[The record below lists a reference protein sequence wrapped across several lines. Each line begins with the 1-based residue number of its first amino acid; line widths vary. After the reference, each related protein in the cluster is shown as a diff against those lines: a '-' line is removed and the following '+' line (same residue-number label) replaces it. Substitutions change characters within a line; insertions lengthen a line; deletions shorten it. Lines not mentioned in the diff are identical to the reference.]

1 MFYKTSTR
9 STLVPRH
16 PAVKQPPQRAASDD
30 QVRDA
35 NLLEATRRA
44 ESLKNPKLSNFEK
57 ELFQAWFAD

>member
-9 STLVPRH
+9 SALLPRQ
-16 PAVKQPPQRAASDD
+16 PAVKPAPRTADDVQILDPQ
-30 QVRDA
+30 
-35 NLLEATRRA
+35 LLEATRRA

>member
-9 STLVPRH
+9 STLVPRQ
-16 PAVKQPPQRAASDD
+16 PGVKPTPRTTEDTQVLDPQ
-30 QVRDA
+30 
-35 NLLEATRRA
+35 LLEATRRA

>member
-16 PAVKQPPQRAASDD
+16 PAVKHSPPRTNEDH
-30 QVRDA
+30 QVLDA
-35 NLLEATRRA
+35 QLLEANRRA

>member
-9 STLVPRH
+9 SALLPRQ
-16 PAVKQPPQRAASDD
+16 PAVKSAPRTADDAQILDPQ
-30 QVRDA
+30 
-35 NLLEATRRA
+35 LLEATRRA